1 MLANWSLNARLIYR
15 LVEKKE
21 TIKGTLFN
29 QMLSI
34 WFHYMWQCSAGMKM
48 EFQARMSLTEGWE
61 FYFVCLWKRCTI
73 HDGTVK
79 KCQFIFI
86 QNVNDYLHLHVKTC
100 IWASAS
106 LPWKVHWV
114 ILLLTYVFSLSIIN
128 SNTWSTDSFS
138 AALETVYT
146 AYDSALI
153 SPENKKIDC
162 ESILCD
168 LPYKRAGLSH
178 VVMVCQVMS
187 FKVATCKSL
196 FCCWLQSMCIT

>member
-1 MLANWSLNARLIYR
+1 MQEWRWSFRLGCHWLKGENFI
-15 LVEKKE
+15 LSASEK
-21 TIKGTLFN
+21 GV
-29 QMLSI
+29 QSM
-34 WFHYMWQCSAGMKM
+34 MA
-48 EFQARMSLTEGWE
+48 
-61 FYFVCLWKRCTI
+61 LW
-73 HDGTVK
+73 K

-128 SNTWSTDSFS
+128 SNTWSTDSCS

-162 ESILCD
+162 ESILCE